1 VAVDLGDVG
10 ESGLDSGELKT
21 EETVCGKRDP
31 DCMVPDTLD
40 NRRRKAISNSGKSSS
55 PIRLRLCF

>member
-21 EETVCGKRDP
+21 EETVCGKR
-31 DCMVPDTLD
+31 VPGGKVFDTLD

-55 PIRLRLCF
+55 PIKLRLCF